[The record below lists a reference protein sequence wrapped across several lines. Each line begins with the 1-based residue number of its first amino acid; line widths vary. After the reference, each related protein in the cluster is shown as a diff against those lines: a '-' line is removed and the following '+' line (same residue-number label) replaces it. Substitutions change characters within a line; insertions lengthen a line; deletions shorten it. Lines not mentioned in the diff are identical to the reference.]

1 MRRTATALAAAILGA
16 AILVGCGGT
25 AEKAESFSAAPSP
38 RSTRLSLLE
47 ARKDEMVLRPV
58 RAALDAWRDVAFR
71 EDAPTEAWERLEVAS
86 TDLGKA
92 TKIAPEELSRSMAGM
107 SGQIT
112 EVLEKR
118 WTGGEVEPAEFHTA
132 VGEFKRAIKNPS
144 AFKSYTEAYD
154 AWLSKRQKEDTKNN
168 EGGYAK
174 ILSVVEARERL
185 SKAMSLNPEETQ
197 KGLDELRDALLTFV
211 NVWDDV
217 GIEERPDHPIREPML
232 KAAKAADMYKA
243 GTDISKREAVVATT
257 LIQADLTVYY
267 LGPVE

>member
-1 MRRTATALAAAILGA
+1 MRRTVAVVAAAILGA
-16 AILVGCGGT
+16 ATLTGCGGT
-25 AEKAESFSAAPSP
+25 AEKAESYSAAPSP

-118 WTGGEVEPAEFHTA
+118 WTGGDVEPAEFHTA

-144 AFKSYTEAYD
+144 AFKSYTDAYD
-154 AWLSKRQKEDTKNN
+154 AWLSKRQKEEAEELKAEHSPSDTPSKNSDSN
-168 EGGYAK
+168 K
-174 ILSVVEARERL
+174 VKS
-185 SKAMSLNPEETQ
+185 N
-197 KGLDELRDALLTFV
+197 DELYEDLERAVESGDLQDLIKTQRDICKSL
-211 NVWDDV
+211 
-217 GIEERPDHPIREPML
+217 
-232 KAAKAADMYKA
+232 AAQGFDT
-243 GTDISKREAVVATT
+243 GC
-257 LIQADLTVYY
+257 
-267 LGPVE
+267 